1 MSITQI
7 GWGRAVRAGFAR
19 FAVAI
24 VIAGAW
30 AQQTPAAANGLGAVA
45 QVRSWG
51 YQLQNLDVGALAAS
65 PYDVLVIDYSRDGSE
80 EGRLRPADLQRLK
93 IKPDGSLRVI
103 LCYMSIGEA
112 EAYRYYWSWLW
123 GGRWYTAW
131 LGWVF
136 APSWLA
142 GRNKEWG
149 GNYAVRYWDPRWKAI
164 ILGNDGYLDRILAVG
179 FDGVWLDKVDSS
191 LEKVA
196 RGRPSAQQDM
206 QSFVAEIG
214 EHGRKARPG
223 FLVVPQNGE
232 ELLVDASYRRAID
245 AIGKEDLLYGEF
257 DDKKANPADAVQRR
271 TALLKLLT
279 AERKPVL
286 AVEYIDDVG
295 HIAEA
300 RKTLTAEGFVPHFAE
315 RSLESLRIGD
325 LPSATSGSSRLRG
338 WSKN

>member
-7 GWGRAVRAGFAR
+7 GRGRASSAVFA
-19 FAVAI
+19 ALAI
-24 VIAGAW
+24 AILATEAS
-30 AQQTPAAANGLGAVA
+30 AQQAPASAHRLGAVA

-51 YQLQNLDVGALAAS
+51 YQLQNLDVGTLAAS

-93 IKPDGSLRVI
+93 TKPDGSLRVI

-112 EAYRYYWSWLW
+112 ETYRYYWNWLW
-123 GGRWYTAW
+123 GGRWYTSW
-131 LGWVF
+131 LGWLF

-149 GNYAVRYWDPRWKAI
+149 GNHAVRYWDPRWKAL
-164 ILGNDGYLDRILAVG
+164 ILGKDGYLDRVLEAG

-191 LEKVA
+191 LEEVA
-196 RGRPSAQQDM
+196 RGRPSAKQDM
-206 QSFVAEIG
+206 QSFVAEIADR
-214 EHGRKARPG
+214 GRKARPG

-232 ELLVDASYRRAID
+232 ELLVDASYRRIID

-257 DDKKANPADAVQRR
+257 DDRKPNPADVIQRR
-271 TALLKLLT
+271 TALLKELT
-279 AERKPVL
+279 AEAKPVL
-286 AVEYIDDVG
+286 AVEYIDNAG
-295 HIAEA
+295 HVAGA

-315 RSLESLRIGD
+315 RSLGSLRVGD
-325 LPSATSGSSRLRG
+325 LPSGTSGSGRPRG
-338 WSKN
+338 WSNN